1 MMTDEERRELAR
13 RLRMNQIAWTGMGWK
28 MWLGPYFGNVVLS
41 GSNKEIE
48 DAAHQLADLIE
59 PKPSCN
65 RNALLELADEM
76 DSCSRFFDGSEFA
89 DCLKQATDFGFE
101 DYANII
107 REALG
112 EE

>member
-13 RLRMNQIAWTGMGWK
+13 SCDRCEYRPVCSTRRTCGDSAWCCSTYK
-28 MWLGPYFGNVVLS
+28 
-41 GSNKEIE
+41 KRI
-48 DAAHQLADLIE
+48 DRD
-59 PKPSCN
+59 
-65 RNALLELADEM
+65 ALLGLADEM

-107 REALG
+107 RKALG